1 MYLKENLHLL
11 TNYILFSNHNIQAW
25 VTQIVLPSTWP
36 EMFVVYVMQY
46 CHPPFQQSV
55 NTALTCTATP
65 PKMVYNWSNPW
76 QELSTG
82 WFLCDI
88 CQSYCQ
94 LLCLMP
100 HIKAMV
106 EMFKW
111 FCFCELYKE
120 TQTYQYTNPIN
131 GIIFWDLWNFIYI
144 YNYIYPE
151 NNIFIDFTKEGYYV
165 PASIRYNFP
174 DYQGRLVH

>member
-1 MYLKENLHLL
+1 MSDSNSFTFHLARNVCCL
-11 TNYILFSNHNIQAW
+11 CDA
-25 VTQIVLPSTWP
+25 VLPSTVSTKCQHCP
-36 EMFVVYVMQY
+36 YMY
-46 CHPPFQQSV
+46 C
-55 NTALTCTATP
+55 NP

-151 NNIFIDFTKEGYYV
+151 NNIFIDLTKEGNYV